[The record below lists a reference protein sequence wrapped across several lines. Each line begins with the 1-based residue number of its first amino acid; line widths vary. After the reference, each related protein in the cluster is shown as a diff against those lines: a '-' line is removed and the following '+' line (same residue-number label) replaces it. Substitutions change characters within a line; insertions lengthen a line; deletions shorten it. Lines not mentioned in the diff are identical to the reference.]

1 MESNISE
8 QNFAKM
14 TELDKYEFFLQDEK
28 ERLAKCED
36 EYTVGL
42 LANRIKMYENIIK
55 ELKSKEQLPC
65 QS

>member
-1 MESNISE
+1 MTEPNIT
-8 QNFAKM
+8 KM
-14 TELDKYEFFLQDEK
+14 TELEKYEYFLQDEK
-28 ERLAKCED
+28 ERLARCED